1 MKPRA
6 AFAVS
11 LLALSCAGTEAA
23 RADFPFDLGQQLA
36 DSVLVVK
43 SERKLY
49 LLKAGQI
56 LRAITVYLGP
66 MPNGPKRREGDFR
79 TPEGRYLLDGRKAD
93 SDYFLSIHISYPND
107 ADRNVARKQRVDPGG
122 NIMIHGMPN
131 EPHYSPLHYRSDWTD
146 GCIAVSNAD
155 MVDIWLMTRESTP
168 IEIRP

>member
-1 MKPRA
+1 MKIRSA
-6 AFAVS
+6 AA
-11 LLALSCAGTEAA
+11 LLLTLSFVRIGTA
-23 RADFPFDLGQQLA
+23 RADFPFPLGHDIA
-36 DSVLVVK
+36 DTVLVVK

-56 LRAITVYLGP
+56 LKAMDVFLGP
-66 MPNGPKRREGDFR
+66 MPRGAKRREGDFR

-107 ADRNVARKQRVDPGG
+107 ADRELARRQRLDPGG
-122 NIMIHGMPN
+122 NIMIHGEPN
-131 EPHYSPLHYRSDWTD
+131 EPHYSPLHYKGDWTD

-155 MVDIWLMTRESTP
+155 MVDLWLMTRDSTP